1 MKISMPDSH
10 QDVTNSAQIL
20 LSGILV
26 LLTVSAAALLHTNE
40 PEFILGRFPNVSEFE
55 YSLFDSVLY
64 LAYLIFGVI
73 LGILSDRIAK
83 RRIFIVIGGFGG
95 GIFYWLM
102 TTTPTYQIL
111 LIMRF
116 VQGIFTVLAW
126 QSLMTSI
133 LDFSNSTNRGKNM
146 GIFGVFLA
154 TAMGVGPVIGGI
166 VARNGVF
173 QPYYLASFFSLAVGL
188 VALCG
193 IRDSDHLK
201 ARVSFWKSI
210 RLAKRCPEIK
220 VPSMINFVDRLHMGF
235 ILTALPLLLVT
246 ALGISESFRG
256 MILGLFAAPFILLQ
270 YPVGKLSDNIGRRLL
285 VITGSSCYAFTL
297 VFVGVAA
304 QVGLIPL
311 IISLV
316 LLGVFSGLTA
326 PPTMAWI
333 GDCVPPKDRATGT
346 AFFNL
351 LGNIGMVLGPILLGT
366 ILLYSNFVIAFIV
379 AGLIELLSLIAVI
392 IGT

>member
-1 MKISMPDSH
+1 M
-10 QDVTNSAQIL
+10 QIL
-20 LSGILV
+20 LSGVLV

-40 PEFILGRFPNVSEFE
+40 PEFILGRFPGVSQFE
-55 YSLFDSVLY
+55 YSLFDSILY

-83 RRIFIVIGGFGG
+83 RKIFIVIGGFGG
-95 GIFYWLM
+95 SLFYWLM
-102 TTTPTYQIL
+102 TTTLDYEIL

-116 VQGIFTVLAW
+116 VQGMFTVLAW

-133 LDFSNSTNRGKNM
+133 LDFSTSSNRGKNM
-146 GIFGVFLA
+146 GVFGVFLA

-166 VARNGVF
+166 VARYGVF
-173 QPYYLASFFSLAVGL
+173 QPYYVASFFSLVVGL

-193 IRDSDHLK
+193 IRDSNHLK
-201 ARVSFWKSI
+201 ARVSFRKSI
-210 RLAKRCPEIK
+210 TLAKRCPKIK
-220 VPSMINFVDRLHMGF
+220 IPSILNFVDRLHMGF

-246 ALGISESFRG
+246 VLGLSESFRG
-256 MILGLFAAPFILLQ
+256 MILGLFATPFILLQ
-270 YPVGKLSDNIGRRLL
+270 YPIGRLSDSIGRRIL
-285 VITGSSCYAFTL
+285 VITGSFCYAFTL
-297 VFVGVAA
+297 AFVGFAA

-316 LLGVFSGLTA
+316 LLGTFSGLTA

-346 AFFNL
+346 GLFNL
-351 LGNIGMVLGPILLGT
+351 LGNFGMVLGPIVLGV
-366 ILLYSNFVIAFIV
+366 ILLQSNFVIAFVV
-379 AGLIELLSLIAVI
+379 AGSIELLSLIVVI
-392 IGT
+392 IKS

>member
-1 MKISMPDSH
+1 MLDSH
-10 QDVTNSAQIL
+10 QNATRSVQIL
-20 LSGILV
+20 LSGVLV

-40 PEFILGRFPNVSEFE
+40 PEFILGRFSSVSEFE

-64 LAYLIFGVI
+64 LSYLIFGVI

-83 RRIFIVIGGFGG
+83 RKIFIVIGGFGG
-95 GIFYWLM
+95 SLFYWLM
-102 TTTPTYQIL
+102 TTTLDYEIL

-116 VQGIFTVLAW
+116 VQGMFTVLAW

-133 LDFSNSTNRGKNM
+133 LDYSTSTNRGRNM

-166 VARNGVF
+166 VARYGVF
-173 QPYYLASFFSLAVGL
+173 QPYYVASFFSLVVGL

-201 ARVSFWKSI
+201 ARVSFRKSI
-210 RLAKRCPEIK
+210 TLAKRCPEMKI
-220 VPSMINFVDRLHMGF
+220 PSILNFVDRLHMGF

-246 ALGISESFRG
+246 ELGISESFRG
-256 MILGLFAAPFILLQ
+256 MILGLFATPFILLQ
-270 YPVGKLSDNIGRRLL
+270 YPIGKLSDNIGRRVL
-285 VITGSSCYAFTL
+285 VITGSFCYAFTL
-297 VFVGVAA
+297 VFMGFAA

-316 LLGVFSGLTA
+316 LLGIFSGLTA

-333 GDCVPPKDRATGT
+333 GDCVPPKDRATGMGL
-346 AFFNL
+346 FNL
-351 LGNIGMVLGPILLGT
+351 LGNFGMVLGPIVLGV
-366 ILLYSNFVIAFIV
+366 ILLQSNFVIAFVV
-379 AGLIELLSLIAVI
+379 AGLIELLSLLVVI
-392 IGT
+392 IKS

>member
-1 MKISMPDSH
+1 MLDSYRDATHSM
-10 QDVTNSAQIL
+10 QIL
-20 LSGILV
+20 LSGVLV

-40 PEFILGRFPNVSEFE
+40 PEFILGRFPGVSQFE
-55 YSLFDSVLY
+55 YSLFDSILY

-83 RRIFIVIGGFGG
+83 RKIFIVIGGFGG
-95 GIFYWLM
+95 SLFYWLM
-102 TTTPTYQIL
+102 TTTLDYEIL

-116 VQGIFTVLAW
+116 VQGMFTVLAW

-133 LDFSNSTNRGKNM
+133 LDFSTSSNRGKNM
-146 GIFGVFLA
+146 GVFGVFLA

-166 VARNGVF
+166 VARYGVF
-173 QPYYLASFFSLAVGL
+173 QPYYVASFFSLVVGL

-193 IRDSDHLK
+193 IRDSNHLK
-201 ARVSFWKSI
+201 ARVSFRKSI
-210 RLAKRCPEIK
+210 TLAKRCPKIK
-220 VPSMINFVDRLHMGF
+220 IPSILNFVDRLHMGF

-246 ALGISESFRG
+246 VLGLSESFRG
-256 MILGLFAAPFILLQ
+256 MILGLFATPFILLQ
-270 YPVGKLSDNIGRRLL
+270 YPIGRLSDSIGRRIL
-285 VITGSSCYAFTL
+285 VITGSFCYAFTL
-297 VFVGVAA
+297 AFVGFAA

-316 LLGVFSGLTA
+316 LLGTFSGLTA

-346 AFFNL
+346 GLFNL
-351 LGNIGMVLGPILLGT
+351 LGNFGMVLGPIVLGV
-366 ILLYSNFVIAFIV
+366 ILLQSNFVIAFVV
-379 AGLIELLSLIAVI
+379 AGSIELLSLIVVI
-392 IGT
+392 IKS

>member
-1 MKISMPDSH
+1 M
-10 QDVTNSAQIL
+10 QVL

-40 PEFILGRFPNVSEFE
+40 PEFILGRFSGVSEFE
-55 YSLFDSVLY
+55 YSLFDSILY
-64 LAYLIFGVI
+64 LAYLIFSVI

-83 RRIFIVIGGFGG
+83 RKVFIVIGGFGG
-95 GIFYWLM
+95 SLFYWLM
-102 TTTPTYQIL
+102 TTTLDYKIL
-111 LIMRF
+111 LVMRF
-116 VQGIFTVLAW
+116 AQGIFTVLAW

-133 LDFSNSTNRGKNM
+133 LDFSMPSNRGKNM
-146 GIFGVFLA
+146 GVFGVFLA

-166 VARNGVF
+166 VARYGVF
-173 QPYYLASFFSLAVGL
+173 QPYYVASFFSLVVGL

-201 ARVSFWKSI
+201 ARVSFRKSI
-210 RLAKRCPEIK
+210 TLAKRCPEMKI
-220 VPSMINFVDRLHMGF
+220 PSILNFVDRLHMGF

-256 MILGLFAAPFILLQ
+256 MILGLFATPFILLQ
-270 YPVGKLSDNIGRRLL
+270 YPIGKLSDSIGRRVL
-285 VITGSSCYAFTL
+285 VITGSFCYAFTL
-297 VFVGVAA
+297 VFVGFAA
-304 QVGLIPL
+304 QVGLIQL

-316 LLGVFSGLTA
+316 LLGIFSGLTA

-346 AFFNL
+346 GFFNL
-351 LGNIGMVLGPILLGT
+351 LGNIGMVLGPIVLGV
-366 ILLYSNFVIAFIV
+366 ILLHGNFVIAFVI
-379 AGLIELLSLIAVI
+379 AGLIELLSLIVVI
-392 IGT
+392 IKS